1 MLVLDTSVAE
11 EIAAAPARRAL
22 LRDDDLVAPPLL
34 WSEARSNL
42 HERVQRRE
50 LERAL
55 AVAILTELEA
65 GWLRPTTH
73 LRLTTET
80 WRVADELGWLKTY
93 DAEFVA
99 LARLLGCRLVTTDG
113 RLRRGA
119 ERLVTVVSPGE
130 V

>member
-11 EIAAAPARRAL
+11 EIAAAPARRSL

-42 HERVQRRE
+42 HERVHRRE

-55 AVAILTELEA
+55 AVAILAELDA
-65 GWLRPTTH
+65 GWLRPRTH
-73 LRLTTET
+73 PRLTTEA

-130 V
+130 L

>member
-1 MLVLDTSVAE
+1 MLVLDTSVAQ
-11 EIAAAPARRAL
+11 EIAAAPARRSL

-42 HERVQRRE
+42 HELVHRRE
-50 LERAL
+50 LDRDV
-55 AVAILTELEA
+55 AVEILSELES

-73 LRLTTET
+73 ARLTTEA

-119 ERLVTVVSPGE
+119 ERLVSVVSPGE